1 MSRFVAPDLSELGD
15 VPQVVPVDFE
25 AIKAGRDEYLVAAL
39 ARFGIDF
46 DVIGLETDPLVI
58 AYSEGGGY
66 QEMLFRQRVN
76 EAIRGLSLATAI
88 GGDLD
93 HIGAT
98 YAGIARLVYPND
110 EDDQP
115 PNSQWDDALGK
126 WVETDATFRARIML
140 AFEAFSTAGPEGA
153 YVFHALELDGTR
165 DIADA
170 VVYSEEDDA
179 TYSAGVGVLYA
190 DAYSMGLISSPFD
203 GRDNGDPVLA
213 PEILIVVLPTL
224 AYGDADQDLLNRVYA
239 ACTADDVRPI
249 GDNVRIEAAA
259 VTAYDIEVTLTY
271 APGADASA
279 MATEAK
285 KRLEAYA
292 ADRRRIGLAIQREV
306 IGGRAAVDNNVTVTV
321 TKPVA
326 DIEPG
331 AKGVGQVGTVTV
343 HVQQVEGSWE

>member
-1 MSRFVAPDLSELGD
+1 MSRFVAPDLSALGD

-25 AIKAGRDEYLVAAL
+25 AIKQGRDDYLVAAL
-39 ARFGIDF
+39 AAFGIDF
-46 DVIGLETDPLVI
+46 DLTKLETDPMVI
-58 AYSEGGGY
+58 AYSQGGGY

-93 HIGAT
+93 HIGGT
-98 YAGIARLVYPND
+98 YAGISRLVYPND

-115 PNSQWDDALGK
+115 ANSQWDAALGK
-126 WVETDATFRARIML
+126 WVEADETFRARIVL
-140 AFEAFSTAGPEGA
+140 AFEAFSTAGPQGA
-153 YVFHALELDGTR
+153 YVFHALELDGVR

-170 VVYSEEDDA
+170 VAYSEEDAA
-179 TYSAGVGVLYA
+179 TYSDPVLHA
-190 DAYSMGLISSPFD
+190 DAYSMGLIATPFT

-224 AYGDADQDLLNRVYA
+224 SYGAADLALLKRVYL
-239 ACTADDVRPI
+239 ACTAEDVRPL

-259 VTAYDIEVTLTY
+259 VTAYDITVTLKY
-271 APGADASA
+271 APGADAST
-279 MATEAK
+279 MAAEAK

-306 IGGRAAVDNNVTVTV
+306 IGGRAAVDNRVTVEV
-321 TKPVA
+321 TSPAA

-331 AKGVGQVGTVTV
+331 PKGVGQVGTVTV
-343 HVQQVEGSWE
+343 NVEQVEGSWE

>member
-1 MSRFVAPDLSELGD
+1 MSRFVAPDLADLGD

-25 AIKAGRDEYLVAAL
+25 AIKASRDAYLAAAL
-39 ARFGIDF
+39 ARFGIDY
-46 DVIGLETDPLVI
+46 DLTRLETDPLVI

-98 YAGIARLVYPND
+98 YAGIGRLVHEND
-110 EDDQP
+110 EDDP
-115 PNSQWDDALGK
+115 PANSQWDATRGA
-126 WVETDATFRARIML
+126 WVETDANFRSRIVL

-170 VVYSEEDDA
+170 VVYSEEDGA
-179 TYSAGVGVLYA
+179 TYGDTLHE
-190 DAYSMGLISSPFD
+190 DAYSMGLIPSPF
-203 GRDNGDPVLA
+203 GARNAGDPVLA
-213 PEILIVVLPTL
+213 PEVLIVVLPTVS
-224 AYGDADQDLLNRVYA
+224 YGAADSVLLKRVFR

-249 GDNVRIEAAA
+249 GDNVRVEAATVTGYDIA
-259 VTAYDIEVTLTY
+259 VTLYY
-271 APGADASA
+271 APGADAGA
-279 MATEAK
+279 LAEEAK

-292 ADRRRIGLAIQREV
+292 ADRRRIGLEVQREV
-306 IGGRAAVDNNVTVTV
+306 IGGRAAIDNNVTVDVVSPAT
-321 TKPVA
+321 
-326 DIEPG
+326 DIVPG
-331 AKGVGQVGTVTV
+331 PKGVGQVGAVSVTTI
-343 HVQQVEGSWE
+343 QIQGSWS